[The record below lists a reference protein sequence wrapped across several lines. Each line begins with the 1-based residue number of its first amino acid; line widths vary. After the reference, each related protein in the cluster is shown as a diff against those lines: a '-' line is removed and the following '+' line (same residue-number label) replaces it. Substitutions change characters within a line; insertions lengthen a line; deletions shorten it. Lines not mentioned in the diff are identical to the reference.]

1 MVNNVPQIDP
11 TRPYMLLEVQADG
24 NLRMATNIGMEYM
37 ALGVV
42 EKAKQTI
49 NKVFNSSQS
58 GIVAAPASA
67 LGSLQ

>member
-11 TRPYMLLEVQADG
+11 TRPYMLLEVQPDG
-24 NLRMATNIGMEYM
+24 NIRMATNIGMDFM
-37 ALGVV
+37 AYGIL
-42 EKAKQTI
+42 EKSKLAVQKA
-49 NKVFNSSQS
+49 FSPSQS